1 MKKASLIFAFFYIA
15 VLLLPVAASAAQVS
29 LPYFGGDPPF
39 VSCSGTSCNTCD
51 FFETGQRVIY
61 FGMTMVLF
69 VIAPI
74 MVTIGGI
81 MMLIA
86 GGSEDRFS
94 TGKKMATGAVVGIL
108 IALGAFLI
116 VNIAVTALA
125 KDRIE
130 GMTLSGFTISCT
142 ATSPYV
148 PRECATDLNG
158 ITTCWEV
165 SAPASPQSN
174 QTCATDLNGVTTCYP
189 N

>member
-1 MKKASLIFAFFYIA
+1 
-15 VLLLPVAASAAQVS
+15 
-29 LPYFGGDPPF
+29 
-39 VSCSGTSCNTCD
+39 
-51 FFETGQRVIY
+51 
-61 FGMTMVLF
+61 MVLF

-74 MVTIGGI
+74 MITIGGI

-108 IALGAFLI
+108 IALSAFLI

-125 KDRIE
+125 KDKIQ

-148 PRECATDLNG
+148 PPSTPDYSQTDPGYIAPTATPTRDNTQTDPG
-158 ITTCWEV
+158 YIP
-165 SAPASPQSN
+165 PAN
-174 QTCATDLNGVTTCYP
+174 
-189 N
+189 